1 MQNHE
6 VNELKI
12 IYNKINNPILKIVNE
27 YKKITSKDMKSYCED
42 SKSIVV
48 QVDYRLVR
56 KNLWT
61 EKNLVIKNL
70 KKCKFWLVIT
80 WSCLR
85 SKNVLK
91 KINIKF
97 KWEGYCSIWVNVIF
111 AQNALNAQNQNSGGT
126 LVGVLINEICFW
138 YIFQ

>member
-12 IYNKINNPILKIVNE
+12 IYNKINNPILKVVNE
-27 YKKITSKDMKSYCED
+27 YKTITSKDMKSYCEG

-70 KKCKFWLVIT
+70 KKCKF
-80 WSCLR
+80 
-85 SKNVLK
+85 
-91 KINIKF
+91 
-97 KWEGYCSIWVNVIF
+97 
-111 AQNALNAQNQNSGGT
+111 
-126 LVGVLINEICFW
+126 
-138 YIFQ
+138 